1 MKATKTAASST
12 ALILWKYT
20 CTCELKKKKIDQ
32 IPKCLYQ
39 SAHTHTVVSPVSD
52 AIRYFGV
59 LVMMGRERRRE
70 MAKEMMRAEG
80 SALFLS
86 SLPL

>member
-20 CTCELKKKKIDQ
+20 CTCEHKKLTKFPMSISV
-32 IPKCLYQ
+32 
-39 SAHTHTVVSPVSD
+39 SAHSG
-52 AIRYFGV
+52 FGV
-59 LVMMGRERRRE
+59 VVRWEERDNRDRGVNG
-70 MAKEMMRAEG
+70 MIGADG
-80 SALFLS
+80 LALFLS